1 MDIEQFMT
9 TVRLLADGPDTQI
22 DASLKERLL
31 ALEFMEPD
39 YRRMKFLEIMDD
51 AVYCSL
57 VSGFVMQAFHF
68 LYTSDLE
75 GTEETM
81 EIDRKHP
88 DYNSYAKQAG
98 Y

>member
-1 MDIEQFMT
+1 MDIESFMS
-9 TVRLLADGPDTQI
+9 LISAIASGPDTQI
-22 DASLKERLL
+22 DASLKDRLL

-57 VSGFVMQAFHF
+57 VSSFVLRSLHF
-68 LYTSDLE
+68 IYTTDLE